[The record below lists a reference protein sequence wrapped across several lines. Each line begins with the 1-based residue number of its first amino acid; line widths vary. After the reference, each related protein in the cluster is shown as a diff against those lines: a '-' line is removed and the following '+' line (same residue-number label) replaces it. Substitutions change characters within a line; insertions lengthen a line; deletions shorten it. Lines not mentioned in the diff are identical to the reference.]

1 MISASA
7 MFQRSQSKGLSAKQ
21 RRERDAAKKQRQM
34 EDPADLTAEED
45 YVRASPAEDD
55 YFSSPE
61 RESGSSV
68 AFKNV
73 SVVTPKGEKSRENSC
88 SEAPFEY
95 MFCHFEPETGVVE
108 NAGCMRLHH
117 KCLVRKVC
125 ARSFVVQSA
134 PCTVL
139 NCNHWQVWDGSTDVL
154 VCRCGMGPLQF
165 C

>member
-1 MISASA
+1 MELSNETA
-7 MFQRSQSKGLSAKQ
+7 QRPKGQKPDAKQ
-21 RRERDAAKKQRQM
+21 ESSKAER
-34 EDPADLTAEED
+34 TAE
-45 YVRASPAEDD
+45 
-55 YFSSPE
+55 
-61 RESGSSV
+61 
-68 AFKNV
+68 K
-73 SVVTPKGEKSRENSC
+73 SC

-95 MFCHFEPETGVVE
+95 MFCHFEPETGVME
-108 NAGCMRLHH
+108 YAGCMRLHH